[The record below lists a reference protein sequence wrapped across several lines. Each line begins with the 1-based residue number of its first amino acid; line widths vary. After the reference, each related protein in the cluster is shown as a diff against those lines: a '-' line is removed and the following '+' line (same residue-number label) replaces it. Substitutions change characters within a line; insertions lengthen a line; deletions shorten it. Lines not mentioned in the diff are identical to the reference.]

1 MNEPVITIE
10 MTVFD
15 VLEQV
20 PGAIELFRLHGVNP
34 AGECGP
40 LTREIRL
47 IDTPMCCHLD
57 DLDGLII
64 ELTSALQARD
74 LLND

>member
-1 MNEPVITIE
+1 MKERTVTVE
-10 MTVFD
+10 MSVFD
-15 VLEQV
+15 ALECV

-34 AGECGP
+34 TGECGP

-47 IDTPMCCHLD
+47 IDTPTHCHLD

-64 ELTSALQARD
+64 ELTAALQARD
-74 LLND
+74 LSND